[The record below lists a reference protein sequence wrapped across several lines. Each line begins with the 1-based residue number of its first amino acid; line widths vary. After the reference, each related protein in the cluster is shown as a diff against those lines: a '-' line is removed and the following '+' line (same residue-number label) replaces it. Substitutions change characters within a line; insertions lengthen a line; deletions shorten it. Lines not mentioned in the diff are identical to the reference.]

1 MVKGNYL
8 TVLNKG
14 FNALYVMVPVLF
26 YINCILAQQNITIA
40 EPKRFLKEMSGMYG
54 SYFDVL

>member
-14 FNALYVMVPVLF
+14 FNALYVLF
-26 YINCILAQQNITIA
+26 DMNCILAQQNITVA
-40 EPKRFLKEMSGMYG
+40 DPKRFLKEMSGMYG